1 MQLPFF
7 GKLILAYAPTF
18 RAPRFELKTTS
29 FHFERGFAAAHQ
41 SSLYV
46 KCGRTS
52 ESRLVV
58 IYVKWVTREK
68 AKVDRIACPW
78 LIKKFVDKNPE
89 FLFVPP
95 ETIPQVVK
103 DTGAIAYDAKGVE
116 LTHYKE
122 NGEERVSFDAIVKKY
137 KLTDP
142 ALLELAK
149 IVRGADAKIP
159 NAPPESAGL
168 EAVAHG
174 FRNLAKDDF
183 DNMRLQFPT
192 YDALYKYC
200 QLKTVRAQ
208 QLEYN
213 IAQPAR

>member
-1 MQLPFF
+1 MMATVSLESLGAF
-7 GKLILAYAPTF
+7 GLAQSANGSEP
-18 RAPRFELKTTS
+18 
-29 FHFERGFAAAHQ
+29 RGFSQLAVFRSAKLQ
-41 SSLYV
+41 VTVYIDNPCQLNPM
-46 KCGRTS
+46 
-52 ESRLVV
+52 
-58 IYVKWVTREK
+58 KWVTREK

-103 DTGAIAYDAKGVE
+103 DTGAIAYDAKAVE

-122 NGEERVSFDAIVKKY
+122 NGEERVSFDAIIKKY

-159 NAPPESAGL
+159 NPPPESAGL

-183 DNMRLQFPT
+183 DNMRIQFPT

-200 QLKTVRAQ
+200 QLKTEGVQ
-208 QLEYN
+208 KLEYN
-213 IAQPAR
+213 VAQPAR